1 MNREHAKV
9 GDFVTALGKPGIIIE
24 ILDGHETSC
33 FRMKSADLI
42 MRNQGFHDFS
52 EIIDFGDFV
61 KSATVEQILNSAD
74 GCISFLQKTIQKLE
88 QFKKEIELMDHGHD

>member
-1 MNREHAKV
+1 MNRGQANI

-42 MRNQGFHDFS
+42 MRNQGFHNYS

-61 KSATVEQILNSAD
+61 KPATADQIIADAD
-74 GCISFLQKTIQKLE
+74 GCINFLKKTIERLE
-88 QFKKEIELMDHGHD
+88 QFKAEVQAGDSNE